1 MRTVWKFP
9 VPMTET
15 MVIAMPKGAQIVA
28 FANQP
33 ETAYGTSDSLFL
45 WAIVDTDAPTIDRH
59 FQIVGTG
66 NPAPP
71 DGVYVGTVH
80 MPPFV
85 WHLFEIG
92 GF

>member
-1 MRTVWKFP
+1 MKTVWKFP
-9 VPMTET
+9 VPMAES
-15 MVIAMPKGAQIVA
+15 MVIEMPQGAQIVA
-28 FANQP
+28 FANQDV
-33 ETAYGTSDSLFL
+33 TGLANGALFL
-45 WAIVDTDAPTIDRH
+45 WAIVDDAAPIIDRH

-66 NPAPP
+66 HEAPA
-71 DGVYVGTVH
+71 GAYIGTAQ